1 MILPIFQYGHPVLR
15 KVGVDIAADYEGL
28 RELID
33 NMYATMYKAD
43 GIGLAAPQVGHAI
56 RLFVIDATPMG
67 EDYPEV
73 ADFKRTFINAHILD
87 YGPDTIETS
96 EGCLSLPGISEPVR
110 RSTSIRMR
118 YMDENF
124 VEHEETFSGYQA
136 VVVQHEYD
144 HTDGK
149 MFIDH
154 LGLLRRKLIRGKLS
168 AISKGTA
175 KVRYRVQLP

>member
-1 MILPIFQYGHPVLR
+1 
-15 KVGVDIAADYEGL
+15 
-28 RELID
+28 
-33 NMYATMYKAD
+33 
-43 GIGLAAPQVGHAI
+43 
-56 RLFVIDATPMG
+56 
-67 EDYPEV
+67 
-73 ADFKRTFINAHILD
+73 
-87 YGPDTIETS
+87 
-96 EGCLSLPGISEPVR
+96 
-110 RSTSIRMR
+110 
-118 YMDENF
+118 MDENF